1 MRCGYGVGILNLK
14 PVVLKSNIIGV
25 VNTMPNETIIGSS
38 DIGLEKLILLFI
50 AKLIEEI
57 LSVMKSNL
65 MREILISPDR
75 VGKLKVYP
83 KETIILLIVN

>member
-1 MRCGYGVGILNLK
+1 MW
-14 PVVLKSNIIGV
+14 
-25 VNTMPNETIIGSS
+25 
-38 DIGLEKLILLFI
+38 
-50 AKLIEEI
+50 EI

-83 KETIILLIVN
+83 KETIILLIVY

>member
-1 MRCGYGVGILNLK
+1 MW
-14 PVVLKSNIIGV
+14 
-25 VNTMPNETIIGSS
+25 
-38 DIGLEKLILLFI
+38 
-50 AKLIEEI
+50 EI

-83 KETIILLIVN
+83 KETNTKRIVINSIKT

>member
-14 PVVLKSNIIGV
+14 PIVLKSNIKY
-25 VNTMPNETIIGSS
+25 ETTLGSS
-38 DIGLEKLILLFI
+38 VISLETLIIHCVDKWIL
-50 AKLIEEI
+50 EI

-83 KETIILLIVN
+83 KETNTKRIVIN